1 MKNLEYAFS
10 QVQALPMGGVSFTN
24 DDNTNM
30 IEHEVGLHHL
40 PTQVKQVFNQTLIKH
55 GVRSAPGVCDR
66 MTILTAN

>member
-30 IEHEVGLHHL
+30 IKHEVGLHHL
-40 PTQVKQVFNQTLIKH
+40 ATQVKQVFNQTLIKR
-55 GVRSAPGVCDR
+55 GVRSAPGVWDR
-66 MTILTAN
+66 MTILMAN